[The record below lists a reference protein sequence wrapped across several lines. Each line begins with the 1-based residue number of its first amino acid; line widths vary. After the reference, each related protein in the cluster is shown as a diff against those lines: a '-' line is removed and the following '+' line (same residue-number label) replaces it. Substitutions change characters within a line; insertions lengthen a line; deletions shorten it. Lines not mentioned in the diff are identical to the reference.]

1 MTDRYRWQRYL
12 LQALFIFAAVLLSIT
27 AVTWVMQKILV
38 RQALALEAQSFIE
51 ARLADPEFP
60 LPRTRNL
67 IGYLRTDTD
76 AGDVPPALEPLDTG
90 LHQSIWLPDREAPTP
105 VYIEDFSGGR
115 LYLVFAGY
123 NVDRLVGIFGLVPIG
138 LLLIIVYGASWVAYR
153 VSDRAISPVLRIARR
168 LQETAPGKG
177 PPAMPLQHLKGET
190 KELAL
195 ALDDYAR
202 RMDAMVE
209 RERQFSADVSHEL
222 RTPITIIDGAA
233 QFLET
238 ERGLSEKGLQRTQM
252 IRRAC
257 KDVSELIDAFLIL
270 GREPQRLDE
279 QNAVDVANI
288 AEAEMVKLS
297 PLLSNSTVALQVEA
311 QDRLLVP
318 VNRKVLE
325 IIINNLCR
333 NAIKYTDSGSI
344 RVVTVA
350 DRLIVEDTGIG
361 IDEHLIPHLFDRHVK
376 GRGVQRAG
384 EGIGLNIVKRLCDR
398 YQWRIEIANKA
409 EGGVCVTIHL
419 R

>member
-177 PPAMPLQHLKGET
+177 PPDMPLQHLKGET